1 MCETINVQMVSGFSQ
16 RSVSVLIIST
26 ELQTL
31 VKPHCAQQWETKRG
45 WEMLLAIQC
54 PSFLSL
60 DAKAFLQVHK
70 SSAIYTSEEMKKAH

>member
-1 MCETINVQMVSGFSQ
+1 
-16 RSVSVLIIST
+16 
-26 ELQTL
+26 
-31 VKPHCAQQWETKRG
+31 
-45 WEMLLAIQC
+45 MLLAIQC